1 MTTPAPPSDAA
12 PFPAATHAAPR
23 VTAVILAGGKG
34 SRLEPLSRD
43 RAKPAVPFGGCYR
56 IVDFPLSNCLN
67 SGLRRVLVLTQY
79 KAASLDR
86 HINQGWRFL
95 SRELDEWVDVL
106 PPQQRLGEE
115 WYQGTAD
122 AVYQNIYTIEQ
133 SRPDVLLILSGDHVY
148 KMDYAALIADHL
160 TAGAAATVG
169 CLPVSLEEGR
179 SFGVMGID
187 EDRRV
192 TQFAE
197 KPADPAPMPG
207 RPDTCLA
214 SMGIYA
220 FDAAFLFEELCRD
233 ATVPGSAHDFGKNL
247 LPDIIGRAHVRAY
260 PFGDRDRGASGEGT
274 GYWRDVGTLD
284 ALYEA
289 NMDLVKVSPNLNL
302 YDEDWPV
309 RTYRASFP
317 PPKFVFADERVDR
330 GPDGGPGRPRAG
342 VALDSLV
349 CAGCIISGGRVER
362 SVLSPGV
369 RVNSFAEVTDS
380 VLLDGVT
387 VGRHATVRR
396 AILDKGVSVPEG
408 ASVGVDHAADRERGF
423 TVTEGG
429 LTVLGKFDRFPE
441 P

>member
-1 MTTPAPPSDAA
+1 VTSPTPIPGLPTSLGGPTVAA
-12 PFPAATHAAPR
+12 PAALPR
-23 VTAVILAGGKG
+23 VTVLILAGGKG

-56 IVDFPLSNCLN
+56 IIDFALSNCLN
-67 SGLRRVLVLTQY
+67 SGLRRALVLTQY

-106 PPQQRLGEE
+106 PPQQRLSEE

-133 SRPDVLLILSGDHVY
+133 SRPDVVLILSGDHIY

-160 TAGAAATVG
+160 KAGAAATVG
-169 CLPVSLEEGR
+169 CLPASLEEGKA
-179 SFGVMGID
+179 FGVMGIN

-192 TQFAE
+192 VEFAE
-197 KPADPAPMPG
+197 KPDNPTPMPG
-207 RPDTCLA
+207 RPGVCLA

-233 ATVPGSAHDFGKNL
+233 ATVPDSSHDFGKDI
-247 LPDIIGRAHVRAY
+247 LPDIISRAHVRAY
-260 PFGDRDRGASGEGT
+260 PFGDTDRGAGGEGT

-289 NMDLVKVSPNLNL
+289 NMDLVSVSPNLNL
-302 YDEDWPV
+302 YDPEWPI
-309 RTYRASFP
+309 RTYRENHP
-317 PPKFVFADERVDR
+317 PPKFVFAEEN
-330 GPDGGPGRPRAG
+330 PEGGEPPRAG

-349 CAGCIISGGRVER
+349 CTGCIVSGGRVER

-369 RVNSFAEVTDS
+369 RVNSYATVTDS
-380 VLLDGVT
+380 VLLDGVS
-387 VGRHATVRR
+387 VGRHAVVRR
-396 AILDKGVSVPEG
+396 AILDKGVTVPEG
-408 ASVGVDHAADRERGF
+408 ATVGVDHAADAARGF

-441 P
+441 

>member
-1 MTTPAPPSDAA
+1 M
-12 PFPAATHAAPR
+12 PR
-23 VTAVILAGGKG
+23 VTVLVLAGGKG

-56 IVDFPLSNCLN
+56 IIDFALSNCLN
-67 SGLRRVLVLTQY
+67 SGLRRALVLTQY

-106 PPQQRLGEE
+106 PPQQRLSEE

-133 SRPDVLLILSGDHVY
+133 SRPGVVLILSGDHIY
-148 KMDYAALIADHL
+148 KMDYAALIRDHL

-169 CLPVSLEEGR
+169 CLPVPLDEGKA
-179 SFGVMGID
+179 FGVMGID
-187 EDRRV
+187 ADRRV
-192 TQFAE
+192 REFAE
-197 KPADPAPMPG
+197 KPDAPTPMPG

-233 ATVPGSAHDFGKNL
+233 ATVPDSSHDFGKDI
-247 LPDIIGRAHVRAY
+247 LPDVIERAHVRAY

-289 NMDLVKVSPNLNL
+289 NMDLVRVSPSLNL
-302 YDEDWPV
+302 YDADWPI
-309 RTYRASFP
+309 RTFRENHP
-317 PPKFVFADERVDR
+317 PPKFVFAEE
-330 GPDGGPGRPRAG
+330 GGDGVPRAG
-342 VALDSLV
+342 MALDSMV
-349 CAGCIISGGRVER
+349 SAGCIVSGGRVEH

-369 RVNSFAEVTDS
+369 RVNSYAHVSDS

-387 VGRHATVRR
+387 VGRHAVVRR
-396 AILDKGVSVPEG
+396 AILDKGVTVPEG
-408 ASVGVDHAADRERGF
+408 ATVGVDPDADRDRGF

-441 P
+441 

>member
-1 MTTPAPPSDAA
+1 MTGGT
-12 PFPAATHAAPR
+12 R
-23 VTAVILAGGKG
+23 VTALILAGGKG

-56 IVDFPLSNCLN
+56 IIDFALSNCLN

-106 PPQQRLGEE
+106 PPQQRLSED
-115 WYQGTAD
+115 WYRGTAD
-122 AVYQNIYTIEQ
+122 AVYQNIYSIEQ
-133 SRPDVLLILSGDHVY
+133 SRPDVVLILSGDHVY
-148 KMDYAALIADHL
+148 RMDYAALIADHL
-160 TAGAAATVG
+160 AAGAQATVG

-179 SFGVMGID
+179 AFGVMGID
-187 EDRRV
+187 ENRRIV
-192 TQFAE
+192 QFAE
-197 KPADPAPMPG
+197 KPSDPAPMPG

-220 FDAAFLFEELCRD
+220 FDAAFLFDELCRD
-233 ATVPGSAHDFGKNL
+233 ATVAGSSHDFGKDV
-247 LPDIIGRAHVRAY
+247 LPDVIDRALVRAY
-260 PFGDRDRGASGEGT
+260 PFRDGDRGASGEGL

-289 NMDLVKVSPNLNL
+289 NMDLIAVQPNLDL
-302 YDEDWPV
+302 YDPSWPI
-309 RTYRASFP
+309 RTYRGNYP
-317 PPKFVFADERVDR
+317 PPKFVFADERAQS
-330 GPDGGPGRPRAG
+330 GETPRAG

-349 CAGCIISGGRVER
+349 SAGCIVSGGRVER

-369 RVNSFAEVTDS
+369 RVNDHARVEESI
-380 VLLDGVT
+380 LLDHVK
-387 VGRHATVRR
+387 VGRNAVVRR
-396 AILDKGVSVPEG
+396 AILDKGVVVPDG
-408 ASVGVDHAADRERGF
+408 VSVGVDHDADRARGF

-429 LTVLGKFDRFPE
+429 LTVMGKFDRFPE
-441 P
+441 PGGD